1 VVRLDGAQAAS
12 KLLHWQAVAISA
24 CEQSGRN
31 RLPRIDAAQP
41 LLNYLGALQPAPSG
55 TLRLVLEPQTDAGA
69 VPITVPEPGVN
80 KVEFAI
86 GPEGGF
92 APEEL
97 DVFQLSGFTRIGLG
111 PRVLRTET
119 AAIAAL
125 VMLQTRFGDMST
137 LP

>member
-1 VVRLDGAQAAS
+1 VVRLDSAQAAS

-24 CEQSGRN
+24 CEQCGRN
-31 RLPRIDAAQP
+31 RLPHIDAAQP
-41 LLNYLGALQPAPSG
+41 LLNFLGALQPAPSG
-55 TLRLVLEPQTDAGA
+55 TLRLVLEPETDADARPISSPDTGA
-69 VPITVPEPGVN
+69 S

-92 APEEL
+92 ASEEL
-97 DVFQLSGFTRIGLG
+97 EAFRLSGFTRIGLG

-125 VMLQTRFGDMST
+125 VMLQTRFGDMAT
-137 LP
+137 LR